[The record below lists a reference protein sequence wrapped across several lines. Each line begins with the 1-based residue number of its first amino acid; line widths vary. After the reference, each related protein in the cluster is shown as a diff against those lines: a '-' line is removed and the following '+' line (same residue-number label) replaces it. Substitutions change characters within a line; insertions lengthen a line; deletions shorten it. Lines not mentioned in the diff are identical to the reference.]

1 MNCKYS
7 RDFGFQQ
14 ACSGGGMMKGKIEWR
29 ESNQV
34 CCKRVLLLSSKR
46 KLKRNWILC
55 LSKRSLLAPT
65 GALYVTIGQK
75 HDFFRFSLVAAPWK
89 ETALCF
95 HVCIYFQFLKLL
107 WACIQRGHCN
117 VLLII

>member
-1 MNCKYS
+1 
-7 RDFGFQQ
+7 
-14 ACSGGGMMKGKIEWR
+14 MMKGKIEWR

-65 GALYVTIGQK
+65 GALYVTIGHK
-75 HDFFRFSLVAAPWK
+75 HDFLVFLSLQPHGNRCFVFPCLHSFPISKAALGLH
-89 ETALCF
+89 TARAL
-95 HVCIYFQFLKLL
+95 
-107 WACIQRGHCN
+107 
-117 VLLII
+117 